1 MKKETIHEGFPSE
14 VSPASM
20 ELIEYLI
27 SNHFFTNHI
36 YLLDETKEHFIY
48 SKHNSNE
55 NENEVEYVALSKNEL
70 ETFVRKYSSDS
81 VKKVVL
87 RSEEHTSELQ
97 SRGHLVCRLLLEKK
111 KISQ

>member
-70 ETFVRKYSSDS
+70 ETFVRKYSSDRDRKS
-81 VKKVVL
+81 TRLNSSHVAISYAVFCLKNKKN
-87 RSEEHTSELQ
+87 
-97 SRGHLVCRLLLEKK
+97 
-111 KISQ
+111 